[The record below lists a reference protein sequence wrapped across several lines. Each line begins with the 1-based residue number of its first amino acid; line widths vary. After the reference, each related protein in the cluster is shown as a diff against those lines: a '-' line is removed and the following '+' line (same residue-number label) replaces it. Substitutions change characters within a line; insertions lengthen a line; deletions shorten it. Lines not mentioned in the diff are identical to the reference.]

1 MLRHALPEP
10 KRDKNDTFLL
20 KSSVEL
26 KSAPA
31 LETVVLVEVIK
42 TICGLAD
49 IPLAD
54 DAIPLLC
61 GKELDVF
68 IIK

>member
-1 MLRHALPEP
+1 MSVLSI
-10 KRDKNDTFLL
+10 LL

-42 TICGLAD
+42 TICGLKAHKPD
-49 IPLAD
+49 T
-54 DAIPLLC
+54 
-61 GKELDVF
+61 F
-68 IIK
+68 